1 MRRGY
6 VPVVVAVA
14 GWLGL
19 AGSLRAGDAPV
30 TCSTCHALQSAQL
43 AKSIHKGIRCG
54 ECHQGPE
61 SYTIAAT
68 DLQRYTAPVAPGASK
83 PPFDHGP
90 SFAGK
95 PQRAKIPELCGDCHA
110 NIERMNPYGIR
121 TDQLARYWT
130 SGHGKTLKSKGD
142 DRVAVCIDCHTA
154 HEVLS
159 GKEPESRTNPLHV
172 PATCGTCH
180 ADAKLMAEFKLP
192 AEVVDEYRQSVH
204 GRLLLEQGD
213 AGAPTCA
220 TCHGNHSAVPP
231 GFATVGAVCGQ
242 CHRHAS
248 EDFATS
254 IHAAQPGFKGCIQC
268 HGGGEGRHYH
278 RIEKITKPTGV
289 MLARYTNL
297 LRSGPKPTASEVAE
311 TIHPDPKQLIN
322 QVLPTCTEC
331 HEELGEDKSLPKLF
345 GLLDT
350 ITDAERYYVQTAH
363 HLDQVGHGVLLVDNQ
378 QFEFEEAKTHLI
390 ALAPLQH
397 TLNNAKVE
405 AKVTELKKVCDR
417 VNAELT
423 DLEVGLHWRYR
434 ALVPIWGFA
443 ILFAV
448 ALYMKYKAL
457 HAVFVKPLS
466 GPSPKG

>member
-1 MRRGY
+1 MRQGY
-6 VPVVVAVA
+6 VPVVVAA
-14 GWLGL
+14 TGWLGL
-19 AGSLRAGDAPV
+19 AGLSRAADAPV
-30 TCSTCHALQSAQL
+30 TCSTCHALQAAQL

-61 SYTIAAT
+61 SYTITPT
-68 DLQRYTAPVAPGASK
+68 DLQRYTASATPGASK

-130 SGHGKTLKSKGD
+130 SGHGKTLRNKGD
-142 DRVAVCIDCHTA
+142 DRVAVCIDCHTS
-154 HEVLS
+154 HEILS

-172 PATCGTCH
+172 PDTCGICH
-180 ADAKLMAEFKLP
+180 ADAKLMAEFNLP
-192 AEVVDEYRQSVH
+192 EVTDEYRQSVH

-242 CHRHAS
+242 CHQRAA
-248 EDFATS
+248 DNFATS
-254 IHAAQPGFKGCIQC
+254 IHSTQPGFKGCVQC

-278 RIEKITKPTGV
+278 RIAKITKPTGV
-289 MLARYTNL
+289 MLERYTHL
-297 LRSGPKPTASEVAE
+297 LSSSPIPTTLEVAD
-311 TIHPDPKQLIN
+311 TIHPDPKQLIK

-331 HEELGEDKSLPKLF
+331 HEEPAEDKSLLKLF

-350 ITDAERYYVQTAH
+350 IADAERYYVQTAH

-378 QFEFEEAKTHLI
+378 QFEFEEARTHLI

-397 TLNNAKVE
+397 TLNNATVE
-405 AKVTELKKVCDR
+405 AKVTELKKVCDK

-423 DLEVGLHWRYR
+423 DLEDGLYWRYR

-448 ALYMKYKAL
+448 ALYMKYKSL
-457 HAVFVKPLS
+457 HAAYVKPLS